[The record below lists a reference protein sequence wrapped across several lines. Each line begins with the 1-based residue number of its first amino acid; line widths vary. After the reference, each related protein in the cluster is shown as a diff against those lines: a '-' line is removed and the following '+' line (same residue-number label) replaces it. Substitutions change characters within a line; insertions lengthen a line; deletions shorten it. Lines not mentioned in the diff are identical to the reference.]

1 MTETPPSASFALV
14 DPTWGE
20 LDAPGVVD
28 RLAAEGRT
36 SELLA
41 LWHTRDANIA
51 VLVAPA
57 LVAVGDPDVAAL
69 VAREALRPLRGEP
82 ATTACFNALR
92 ARPPTLPDLT
102 SGPILEALRTG
113 EPPASPIPQGFQGLL
128 ELLALAQSGEDAAT
142 VCRMVASGETADS
155 EIDDVRVACFRRSLR
170 NPELA
175 TRVVELV
182 YQRFTTDPGSRWA
195 DAVRLVETYEEAG
208 HGGIAATLVN
218 AIINA
223 SPTTVPAEGEH
234 FPSGV
239 AGPIYHLGLEA
250 VRALLEGD
258 ALSATPGAIALVE
271 LVDRTPDKRRRKGLL
286 MALARCQPSLL
297 EQALPRLMS
306 SWDDDEWRWHLSAF
320 AGSAAL
326 PLAASVAILTTAPP
340 DRDVSSLALRLA
352 LEQPED
358 IHGELLQH
366 GSARLRAVLDLD
378 DELEMCD
385 RFWWPSHREEVA
397 AERLSVWL
405 DSAVDGE
412 LRVDIVVRAFEREHL
427 AAPDVPSFLPPGSF
441 LDAVCSLGAGEL
453 RKALVDSL
461 FSANHDAA
469 EEAVAELQN
478 DEFALDVAEAAAV
491 HAPDAAFASA
501 DKAWPNLSEVER
513 DRLMD
518 ALEESATVAQVG
530 DALAAILQH
539 THASNTRRRA
549 RAASKI
555 AQLLPPGADLPD
567 GVLDLLTSA
576 RPELRDAGAAV
587 LGAVR
592 PRDVD
597 VVRRLSQAAVQAE
610 GEDEAAVTALRAI
623 QDDFLERL
631 AAEPDTI
638 ERVDLLDLLGAVG
651 TPGVVDPL
659 LDHLGEEAVDDDVTV
674 RRAAAKS
681 LGAVSAIVEFTA
693 QQQQRLVLLTDG
705 RTREVDD
712 EARDFLND
720 AVARVTLGENAA
732 LQILFDMIGYRPKTD
747 PELLFGAHLNKL
759 VRHLRLYSVDIER
772 GSASRGLQIVRLDQ
786 IAEQLLRSAY
796 LIAGDSDSIKSDIR
810 TTATQPDYGGLIQ
823 ACAGSSDLRR
833 TQAAL
838 GVLHDLRSHHSE
850 VPHPG
855 EEPTE
860 ENMTSARD
868 CFGRAA
874 AALVGV
880 LDNAHQA
887 TASDGG

>member
-1 MTETPPSASFALV
+1 VTETPPSASFDLV
-14 DPTWGE
+14 DPAWGE
-20 LDAPGVVD
+20 LDASGVVD

-51 VLVAPA
+51 VLVAPV
-57 LVAVGDPDVAAL
+57 LVAVGDPNVAAL
-69 VAREALRPLRGEP
+69 VAHEALHPLRGEP
-82 ATTACFNALR
+82 ATTACFQALR

-102 SGPILEALRTG
+102 AGPILEALRTG
-113 EPPASPIPQGFQGLL
+113 ELPVSPLPQGFQGLL
-128 ELLALAQSGEDAAT
+128 ELLALAQGGEDAAT
-142 VCRMVASGETADS
+142 ICRMVAGGETADS
-155 EIDDVRVACFRRSLR
+155 EVDEVRVACFRRSLR
-170 NPELA
+170 DPDLA
-175 TRVVELV
+175 ARVVELV
-182 YQRFTTDPGSRWA
+182 YQRFASDPGSRWA
-195 DAVRLVETYEEAG
+195 DAVRLVETFEEAG
-208 HGGIAATLVN
+208 HGVIAATLVN

-223 SPTTVPAEGEH
+223 SPTTVPVEGEH
-234 FPSGV
+234 FPSG
-239 AGPIYHLGLEA
+239 ATASIYALGLET
-250 VRALLEGD
+250 VRALFDGD
-258 ALSATPGAIALVE
+258 SMPATPGTIALVE
-271 LVDRTPDKRRRKGLL
+271 LVDRIADKRRRKGLL
-286 MALARCQPSLL
+286 TALARCQPALL

-320 AGSAAL
+320 AGSAAP
-326 PLAASVAILTTAPP
+326 PLAGAGAILSSAPAV
-340 DRDVSSLALRLA
+340 RDISSLALRLA

-358 IHGELLQH
+358 VQGELLQY
-366 GSARLRAVLDLD
+366 GSSRLRDVLNLD
-378 DELEMCD
+378 DELQMCE
-385 RFWWPSHREEVA
+385 RFWWPSHIEEVA
-397 AERLSVWL
+397 TERLNAWL
-405 DSAVDGE
+405 DTAVDAE
-412 LRVDIVVRAFEREHL
+412 MRIDIVIRAFERDL
-427 AAPDVPSFLPPGSF
+427 INAPDVPSFLPAGSF
-441 LDAVCSLGAGEL
+441 LEAVRLLGAGEL
-453 RKALVDSL
+453 RMALVGSL
-461 FSANHDAA
+461 LAASHDEA
-469 EEAVAELQN
+469 EEAVTELQN
-478 DEFALDVAEAAAV
+478 GEFAIDVAEAAAV
-491 HAPDAAFASA
+491 HSPVAAFASA
-501 DKAWPNLSEVER
+501 DKAWPNLSEGDK

-518 ALEESATVAQVG
+518 ALEESATVAQVE

-567 GVLDLLTSA
+567 GVLDLLASA

-623 QDDFLERL
+623 QDDFLDRL

-638 ERVDLLDLLGAVG
+638 ERIDLLDLLGAVG

-659 LDHLGEEAVDDDVTV
+659 LDHLGEEAVDDDVSV

-681 LGAVSAIVEFTA
+681 LGAVSAIVEFTP

-732 LQILFDMIGYRPKTD
+732 LQILFDLIGYRPKTD

-759 VRHLRLYSVDIER
+759 VRHLRLYSVDLER
-772 GSASRGLQIVRLDQ
+772 GSASLGLQIVRLDQ

-796 LIAGDSDSIKSDIR
+796 LIAGDSDSIKGDIR